1 MSFFVGLKSADGR
14 IQVGW
19 CRKSR
24 KQSNRLFGTQGTQ
37 KRART
42 ETFPGLAKLSLRGI
56 CPLGCVIEIT
66 RNPEK
71 KWIDLQ
77 KENCLSWKGN
87 LMFNNMHCVSF
98 FRSLEGRGKGKRV
111 SNYGSVFHP
120 RRRSTKILSFP
131 LCLSVMYFSAQGMCP
146 CLVGCL
152 PEGNWLALI

>member
-1 MSFFVGLKSADGR
+1 MSTCPLLPAAGRQKSADGR
-14 IQVGW
+14 IQVRR

-56 CPLGCVIEIT
+56 CPLGCVMEIA

-77 KENCLSWKGN
+77 KENCAYPSFTFRLRV
-87 LMFNNMHCVSF
+87 CVP
-98 FRSLEGRGKGKRV
+98 V
-111 SNYGSVFHP
+111 
-120 RRRSTKILSFP
+120 
-131 LCLSVMYFSAQGMCP
+131 
-146 CLVGCL
+146 
-152 PEGNWLALI
+152 

>member
-1 MSFFVGLKSADGR
+1 MSAGRQKSADGR
-14 IQVGW
+14 IQVRR

-24 KQSNRLFGTQGTQ
+24 KQSHRLFGTQGTQ

-56 CPLGCVIEIT
+56 CPLGCVMEIA

-87 LMFNNMHCVSF
+87 LMFNNM
-98 FRSLEGRGKGKRV
+98 RRNKRKTEEENKRKREEGMELRQC
-111 SNYGSVFHP
+111 F
-120 RRRSTKILSFP
+120 STLDEGLLKS
-131 LCLSVMYFSAQGMCP
+131 CLYHFCQSVMYFSAQGMCP

-152 PEGNWLALI
+152 PERN